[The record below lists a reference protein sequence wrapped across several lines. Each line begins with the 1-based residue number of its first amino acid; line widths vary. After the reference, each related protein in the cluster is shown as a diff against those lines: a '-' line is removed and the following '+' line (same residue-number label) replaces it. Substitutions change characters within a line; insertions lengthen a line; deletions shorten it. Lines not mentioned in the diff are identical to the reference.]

1 MSADLLFAGPLTKRL
16 RRFSMKKLLILL
28 IVAGALAYG
37 ALNYHF
43 ILMDK
48 GVKVLK
54 KVDLTFQDSFVD
66 ARGEKKINLLLKPSL
81 VKAGIKDVI
90 YKAGHSIK

>member
-1 MSADLLFAGPLTKRL
+1 
-16 RRFSMKKLLILL
+16 MKKLLILL

-37 ALNYHF
+37 VLNYHF

-66 ARGEKKINLLLKPSL
+66 ARGEKKINLLLTPSL

-90 YKAGHSIK
+90 DKAGDSIK

>member
-1 MSADLLFAGPLTKRL
+1 
-16 RRFSMKKLLILL
+16 MKKLLVLL
-28 IVAGALAYG
+28 IVAGALAFG
-37 ALNYHF
+37 VLNYHF

-54 KVDLTFQDSFVD
+54 KVDLTFQDSIVD
-66 ARGEKKINLLLKPSL
+66 ARGGKKINLLLKPSL

-90 YKAGHSIK
+90 DKAGN

>member
-1 MSADLLFAGPLTKRL
+1 
-16 RRFSMKKLLILL
+16 MKKLLILL

-37 ALNYHF
+37 VLNYHF
-43 ILMDK
+43 ILIDK

-90 YKAGHSIK
+90 DKASHSIK

>member
-1 MSADLLFAGPLTKRL
+1 
-16 RRFSMKKLLILL
+16 MKKLLILL

-37 ALNYHF
+37 VLNYHF
-43 ILMDK
+43 ILMDQ

-66 ARGEKKINLLLKPSL
+66 ARGDKKIRMLLNPSL